1 MIVIGKYPSLERQW
15 NKLMYAFFNYLPM
28 QYKKVTPRDWRIRR
42 LVWNFKDGRDF
53 EYVARITADTMVKF
67 WGNETVNIVFICVP
81 ASSEEKN
88 ERRYKNFSIRVCAL
102 SGAMNG
108 FNYIK
113 IEGSRF
119 AIHDKH
125 IKKNVQQYQKV
136 SFDESFFKGKK
147 VLIFDDILTKGFSYA
162 RFALKLEK
170 LGAEILGGF
179 FLGKTIFND
188 R

>member
-1 MIVIGKYPSLERQW
+1 MSKIFSL
-15 NKLMYAFFNYLPM
+15 
-28 QYKKVTPRDWRIRR
+28 D
-42 LVWNFKDGRDF
+42 
-53 EYVARITADTMVKF
+53 
-67 WGNETVNIVFICVP
+67 
-81 ASSEEKN
+81 SS
-88 ERRYKNFSIRVCAL
+88 V
-102 SGAMNG
+102 
-108 FNYIK
+108 NYIK

-125 IKKNVQQYQKV
+125 IKKDVQQYQKV